1 MVKTGRWYRIRRF
14 TTFRFFLLVPLLFVS
29 LALPCAVQASNN
41 VYLLYR
47 QWQPYDWPEDPPSD
61 NEVTRSQ
68 RGFGW
73 QNQGS
78 AGTFGIDYDSQ
89 PLRIRT
95 GNPAH
100 NGHLHRLTFGGEWQH
115 QLYHLEAQAGVA
127 GSSNIFKYQ
136 DFHSDVF
143 NGRIALFR
151 AINESSPFSLG
162 VGGDHRFGSFRW
174 LPRLRWQQNDEHG
187 QWLIDLPVLVQW
199 QSPGERWRLRLERKG
214 DRWATLDG
222 AREVENALYLREWRA
237 ELTYRIRSAKG
248 FWPAVV
254 LGLGASMDTRV
265 RYQDL
270 ESGTLDLRL
279 GEGTGA
285 ALAYPVLQGSVA
297 MLNEMTSFTEAKVYN
312 VAHAEEDYTEE
323 KNTKGR

>member
-1 MVKTGRWYRIRRF
+1 MLKTGRWYRIRRF
-14 TTFRFFLLVPLLFVS
+14 TTFRFFLLAPLLFVS

-47 QWQPYDWPEDPPSD
+47 QWQPYDWPENQPSD

-78 AGTFGIDYDSQ
+78 AGTFGIDYDYQ

-115 QLYHLEAQAGVA
+115 RLYRLEAQAGVA
-127 GSSNIFKYQ
+127 GTSNIFKYQ

-199 QSPGERWRLRLERKG
+199 QSPGQLWEFRLERNG
-214 DRWATLDG
+214 DRWATLDN
-222 AREVENALYLREWRA
+222 AREVESALYLQEWRT
-237 ELTYRIRSAKG
+237 ELTYRIHQGNES
-248 FWPAVV
+248 WPTVV
-254 LGLGASMDTRV
+254 LGIGASLDTRV
-265 RYQDL
+265 QYKDL
-270 ESGTLDLRL
+270 NTGTEDLSLGDALFGSLRL
-279 GEGTGA
+279 
-285 ALAYPVLQGSVA
+285 
-297 MLNEMTSFTEAKVYN
+297 
-312 VAHAEEDYTEE
+312 DW
-323 KNTKGR
+323 